1 MLRSK
6 WNDEWE
12 IINNKGSA
20 MMAMF
25 SGMAAEKKVVTL
37 PYDAM
42 IHEERD
48 IETPN
53 AAQTGFYPGG
63 QYTYTKKFWVSNE
76 WKNRRNMVEFEGVY
90 QTATIYINGKYVLTN
105 AYGYSEFIVDL
116 DKYIKYEDW
125 NEIKVIAD
133 NSAIPNSRWYSG
145 SGIYRD
151 VNLLVG
157 GKTYITPNGIRI
169 TTKSCNREYA
179 LIDFT
184 TEIKNDSHEEIK
196 QILKLEVLD
205 QGKVIGVD
213 KISFSMLPNS
223 MEEFRQSL
231 LIPNPKLW
239 NVDSPTLYECRI
251 TVLESENIIDKAEEK
266 FGIRSMSIDARN
278 GLLINGEETKLRGTC
293 IHHDNGILGASTYE
307 VAEYRK
313 AKLIKKAG
321 FNSIRS
327 SHHPISRAML
337 RACDEIG
344 ILVMDELSDVW
355 NYRKNLHDFATIFNE
370 KWEIEVERMV
380 RKDYNHPS
388 VILYSTGNEI
398 QELGTSEGAR
408 LNRRISNLFHKLD
421 DTRYTTVG
429 LNAMM
434 ALAFNGK
441 MLEVMQ
447 DIAENQQK
455 DSNNKNN
462 DGVNAMNSM
471 MGVMSGEGADLF
483 AKHHIL
489 SESIEESEL
498 ATDVIGLN
506 YLTGRHVLEHELHPN
521 KAVVGTE
528 TYPADIARLWDIV
541 MNNKHMLGD
550 FTWTGYDYLGEAGCG
565 IFHYDGGVNFSNI
578 WPERLAYIG
587 DIDLIGCRRPISYYR
602 EIVYGLR
609 KKPYIAVE
617 RPEHYGKKVVK
628 TAWMFKDNVSSWTWT
643 GFEGKKVKVDV
654 YSDAETVELFLN
666 GKSCGSKKVGEK
678 EAFTA
683 TFDIEYYPGTLEAV
697 AYCHGEELKEI
708 LVTASENCHMV
719 LKSDKEV
726 LQSGGQD
733 LAFVTIGFED
743 DNGNENLNIKEDLE
757 VIVSGKGF
765 FEALGSANPSSEEK
779 YDHNRTQTY
788 DGKALLV
795 IRSGDEEGETKVR
808 VISKRY
814 GQKEIVIGG

>member
-1 MLRSK
+1 MLRKK
-6 WNDEWE
+6 WNDDWE

-25 SGMAAEKKVVTL
+25 SGMATEKKSITL

-42 IHEERD
+42 IHENRD
-48 IETPN
+48 AETPN

-76 WKNRRNMVEFEGVY
+76 WRNRRNMVEFEGVY

-105 AYGYSEFIVDL
+105 VYGYSEFIADL
-116 DKYIKYEDW
+116 DNYINYEEW

-157 GKTYITPNGIRI
+157 GKTYIIPNGIRI
-169 TTKSCNREYA
+169 TTRNCNSEYA
-179 LIDFT
+179 IIDFLT
-184 TEIKNDSHEEIK
+184 VIKNDSHEEIK
-196 QILKLEVLD
+196 QFLKLEVLE
-205 QGKVIGVD
+205 QGRVIRED
-213 KISFSMLPNS
+213 KLRFSMS
-223 MEEFRQSL
+223 ADSTEQFRQSV
-231 LIPNPKLW
+231 LISKPKLW
-239 NVDSPTLYECRI
+239 NVDSPELYECRI
-251 TVLESENIIDKAEEK
+251 TILESEKVIDKVEDK
-266 FGIRSMSIDARN
+266 FGIRSLSVDSQN
-278 GLLINGEETKLRGTC
+278 GFLINGVETKLRGTC

-307 VAEYRK
+307 AAEYRK
-313 AKLIKKAG
+313 AKLIKAAG

-355 NYRKNLHDFATIFNE
+355 NYRKNLHDFATLFNE
-370 KWEIEVERMV
+370 KWEMEVERMV
-380 RKDYNHPS
+380 SKDYNHPS
-388 VILYSTGNEI
+388 VIIYSTGNEI

-408 LNRRISNLFHKLD
+408 LNRRISNLFHRFD
-421 DTRYTTVG
+421 DTRFTTVG

-441 MLEVMQ
+441 MMEVMQ
-447 DIAENQQK
+447 DLTEKQREN
-455 DSNNKNN
+455 SKNDN

-498 ATDVIGLN
+498 ATDIIGLN
-506 YLTGRHVLEHELHPN
+506 YLTGRHIMEHELHPN

-528 TYPADIARLWDIV
+528 TYPADIARLWNIV
-541 MNNKHMLGD
+541 KNNKHMIGD

-565 IFHYDGGVNFSNI
+565 IFHYDGAANFFNI

-587 DIDLIGCRRPISYYR
+587 DIDLVGSRRPISYYR

-617 RPEHYGKKVVK
+617 RPANYEKEVVK
-628 TAWMFKDNVSSWTWT
+628 TAWMFKDNISSWTWN
-643 GFEGKKVKVDV
+643 GFEGKPIKVDV

-666 GKSCGSKKVGEK
+666 GRSYGIKKVGEN
-678 EAFTA
+678 EAFTV
-683 TFDIEYYPGTLEAV
+683 TFDIEYYPGILEAV
-697 AYCHGEELKEI
+697 AYYSDEQLTET
-708 LVTASENCHMV
+708 LVTASENCHIV
-719 LKSDKEV
+719 LKSDKVE

-743 DNGNENLNIKEDLE
+743 DCGNENLNIKEDLE
-757 VIVSGKGF
+757 VIVSGKGT

-779 YDHNRTQTY
+779 YDHNSTQTY

-795 IRSGDEEGETKVR
+795 IRSGDEEGETKVS